1 MIVIGG
7 RTNQVGESV
16 PMEVYDTESS
26 EWFKFPA
33 IQRFRHACW
42 SMSSKLYV
50 HGGFEPKTPNI
61 PTDLISVIDCCK
73 LFQNVPNLLPKF
85 IVDDKFVNVPIDPN
99 NDNSNDS
106 NDNNCI
112 MIENTSRALTPNIK
126 DINCEVKMSESCF
139 VINIDDERDKLK
151 KVSIKMLQEESKRIG
166 ENYNNQIY
174 EKTN

>member
-42 SMSSKLYV
+42 SMSSKLFI

-61 PTDLISVIDCCK
+61 PTDIISVIDCCK
-73 LFQNVPNLLPKF
+73 LFQNVPHLLPKY
-85 IVDDKFVNVPIDPN
+85 KIDEKLINIQQNSDNN
-99 NDNSNDS
+99 NDIETNDDITEDT
-106 NDNNCI
+106 N
-112 MIENTSRALTPNIK
+112 RALTPNIR
-126 DINCEVKMSESCF
+126 DLNCEVKMSESCF
-139 VINIDDERDKLK
+139 IINIDEERDKLK
-151 KVSIKMLQEESKRIG
+151 KVAINKLTEESKRIG
-166 ENYNNQIY
+166 EN
-174 EKTN
+174 

>member
-42 SMSSKLYV
+42 SMSSKLYI

-61 PTDLISVIDCCK
+61 PTDIISVIDCCK
-73 LFQNVPNLLPKF
+73 LFQNVPHLLPKYTT
-85 IVDDKFVNVPIDPN
+85 DDKYISIQQSIVQN
-99 NDNSNDS
+99 NNKI
-106 NDNNCI
+106 DNNTQ
-112 MIENTSRALTPNIK
+112 ENTSRALTPNIK

-139 VINIDDERDKLK
+139 IINIDDERDQLK
-151 KVSIKMLQEESKRIG
+151 KIAINKLPEESKRIG
-166 ENYNNQIY
+166 ENCENTSMN
-174 EKTN
+174 EAN